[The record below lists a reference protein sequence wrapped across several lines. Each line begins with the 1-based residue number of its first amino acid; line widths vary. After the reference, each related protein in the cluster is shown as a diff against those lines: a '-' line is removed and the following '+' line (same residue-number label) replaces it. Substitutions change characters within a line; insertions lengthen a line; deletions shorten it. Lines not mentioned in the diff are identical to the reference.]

1 MSLPVITSALVTIA
15 TANVPAGVLV
25 YDGEPSQDP
34 ALGETVMVI
43 GAGVEQGTSDSGT
56 LGLRTQWD
64 EYDVVC
70 YVRHSSGDSATSDD
84 RNAVWTAYSQFRNAV
99 QRDTT
104 LSGVITGGGWIQPA
118 GGDYGQTT
126 PEDLDGNAIG
136 TFAQVDFRFTVH
148 ELIRAT

>member
-70 YVRHSSGDSATSDD
+70 YVG
-84 RNAVWTAYSQFRNAV
+84 
-99 QRDTT
+99 
-104 LSGVITGGGWIQPA
+104 
-118 GGDYGQTT
+118 
-126 PEDLDGNAIG
+126 
-136 TFAQVDFRFTVH
+136 
-148 ELIRAT
+148 